1 MYGLLE
7 IPHIA
12 AQTLRM
18 PMAGLKFLLLFY
30 VPFLLFSLICK
41 LCFWV
46 HFIYHQRATLSN
58 IPGPKWAARTRLW
71 LVKTLASGES
81 AERFVEI
88 NKKYGERPKLRSY
101 PRLLAQANWLVSDR
115 TT

>member
-1 MYGLLE
+1 M
-7 IPHIA
+7 
-12 AQTLRM
+12 
-18 PMAGLKFLLLFY
+18 
-30 VPFLLFSLICK
+30 
-41 LCFWV
+41 
-46 HFIYHQRATLSN
+46 
-58 IPGPKWAARTRLW
+58 
-71 LVKTLASGES
+71 KTLASGES